1 MPTADFPHY
10 IEPEENSPQQEL
22 QQLRDALAAQQQ
34 PIHETGPIPP
44 PAHTHHI
51 TPQGPWDVGIA
62 GQNVVGTATTWN
74 DNTTTMPWDAAPG
87 NVQISDPPAVHLH
100 NHSPAIDKETLKEA
114 LKEALGEM
122 FDEDVNFINWLRL
135 KYTLIPVTGEAG
147 SRNPVN
153 PEKKTK
159 KRRKRN
165 VNRPISQSV
174 PASRA
179 GLTGSAIGNAGD
191 TPGSASVSASLRGVS
206 LRSDVQSGARS
217 TERSAPP
224 DQGSR

>member
-10 IEPEENSPQQEL
+10 MEEGDQRRLEELQRQVIEQQFREAQERNSPQH
-22 QQLRDALAAQQQ
+22 D
-34 PIHETGPIPP
+34 
-44 PAHTHHI
+44 HTHHI